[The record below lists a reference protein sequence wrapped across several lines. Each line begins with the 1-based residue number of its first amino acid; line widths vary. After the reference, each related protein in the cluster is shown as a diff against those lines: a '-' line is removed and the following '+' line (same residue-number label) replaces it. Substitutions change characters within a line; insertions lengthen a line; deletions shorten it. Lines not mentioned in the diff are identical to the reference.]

1 MKSPKTARRRSR
13 EIALQAIYAWQLG
26 GGDAL
31 GLVRAMD
38 DYEHADRALAET
50 LVGGVLERSA
60 ELEALIAPCLDRE
73 FRRLSPVERAILY
86 IGAFELQQHPGTP
99 FKVVVNEAVELG
111 KSFGGTGGHKFVNG
125 VLEKLAGILRPQE
138 VARGRQPA

>member
-1 MKSPKTARRRSR
+1 MKAAKTARRRSR
-13 EIALQAIYAWQLG
+13 EIALQAIYAWQLA

-31 GLVRAMD
+31 ALLRAMD
-38 DYEHADRALAET
+38 DYAHADRALAET
-50 LVGGVLERSA
+50 LVRGVLERSA

-125 VLEKLAGILRPQE
+125 VLEKLAAGLRPQE
-138 VARGRQPA
+138 VGRRKQPA

>member
-1 MKSPKTARRRSR
+1 MR
-13 EIALQAIYAWQLG
+13 
-26 GGDAL
+26 
-31 GLVRAMD
+31 
-38 DYEHADRALAET
+38 
-50 LVGGVLERSA
+50 GVLERSA
-60 ELEALIAPCLDRE
+60 ELEALIAPCLDRA

-125 VLEKLAGILRPQE
+125 VLEKLAGGLRPNE
-138 VARGRQPA
+138 VGRRKQPA

>member
-1 MKSPKTARRRSR
+1 MKAAKTARRRSR
-13 EIALQAIYAWQLG
+13 EIALQAIYAWQLA

-31 GLVRAMD
+31 ELLRAMD
-38 DYEHADRALAET
+38 DYAHADRALAET
-50 LVGGVLERSA
+50 LVRGVLERSA
-60 ELEALIAPCLDRE
+60 ELEGLIAPCLDRE

-86 IGAFELQQHPGTP
+86 IGAFELQEHPGTP

-125 VLEKLAGILRPQE
+125 VLEKLAAALRPQE
-138 VARGRQPA
+138 VGRRKQPA

>member
-1 MKSPKTARRRSR
+1 MKGVKTARRRSR
-13 EIALQAIYAWQLG
+13 EIALQAIYAWQLA

-31 GLVRAMD
+31 ELLRAMD
-38 DYEHADRALAET
+38 DYAHADRALAET
-50 LVGGVLERSA
+50 LVRGVLERSA
-60 ELEALIAPCLDRE
+60 ELEVLIAPCLDRE

-86 IGAFELQQHPGTP
+86 IGAFELQEHPGTP

-125 VLEKLAGILRPQE
+125 VLEKLAAGLRPQE
-138 VARGRQPA
+138 VGRRQQPA